1 MLPDF
6 PAIQDLILQNDWE
19 SLGKLAHKLKPTLGM
34 VGLTQLELQLL
45 EIETIAK
52 ENPQEE
58 ALQKLWDGV
67 QSTLDAAVP
76 ILQQELVHLQE
87 SVK

>member
-1 MLPDF
+1 
-6 PAIQDLILQNDWE
+6 
-19 SLGKLAHKLKPTLGM
+19 LAHKLKPTLGM

-58 ALQKLWDGV
+58 TLQKLWDGV
-67 QSTLDAAVP
+67 QSTLDAAVY
-76 ILQQELVHLQE
+76 LFYN
-87 SVK
+87 KN

>member
-1 MLPDF
+1 
-6 PAIQDLILQNDWE
+6 
-19 SLGKLAHKLKPTLGM
+19 M

-58 ALQKLWDGV
+58 TLQKLWDGV
-67 QSTLDAAVP
+67 QSTLDAAVY
-76 ILQQELVHLQE
+76 LFYN
-87 SVK
+87 KN